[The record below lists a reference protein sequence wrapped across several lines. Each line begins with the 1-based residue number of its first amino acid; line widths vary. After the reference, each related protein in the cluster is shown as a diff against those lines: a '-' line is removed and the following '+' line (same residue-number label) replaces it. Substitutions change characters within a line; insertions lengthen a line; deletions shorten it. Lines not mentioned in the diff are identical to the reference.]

1 VNQWRWKNNSGGGN
15 GALESDVRFANT
27 GMQEGKSESE
37 ERGRRRGR
45 FQTYP
50 STEITVK

>member
-1 VNQWRWKNNSGGGN
+1 VNQWRRKNNDGGGS

-27 GMQEGKSESE
+27 GMQEDKSESE
-37 ERGRRRGR
+37 ERGRRGR

-50 STEITVK
+50 STEIAFK